1 MIYRTALLRR
11 YKYILEVI
19 KNRIIEDVLDD
30 YYSSKDTDDIRF
42 NQKIYNKMVENY
54 ILKTFSNV
62 DLVVLVDSG
71 LIVSKIETLG
81 KFYSVGGFTKKVVK
95 DIGYEEIKREID
107 KEIENRAEKGIFKIG
122 KGRFF
127 KKENAVILRNQ
138 DYRTIV
144 SKIEKDVILKIA
156 DRLDDGEFGI
166 SDSLLY
172 SLVNKA
178 VLKNL
183 GDINFVVLTENEVI
197 NSDIKIPI
205 IVYSIDK
212 FCDKI
217 VNEIYD
223 SVKSRFKFKNDSEVY
238 KDIEIEEDDYD
249 TSYSMKL

>member
-1 MIYRTALLRR
+1 MVYRSVLIMDYEFALD
-11 YKYILEVI
+11 VI
-19 KNRIIEDVLDD
+19 KDMIIEDVLADLEN
-30 YYSSKDTDDIRF
+30 TDNIRF
-42 NQKIYNKMVENY
+42 NQEICNEIVRRY
-54 ILKTFSNV
+54 IADALQDV

-71 LIVSKIETLG
+71 LIVSNIETLV
-81 KFYSVGGFTKKVVK
+81 KLYSVEGFLRKVIS
-95 DIGYEEIKREID
+95 DIDYED
-107 KEIENRAEKGIFKIG
+107 VYSEIEKRARGIELNASDDLGIPFKS
-122 KGRFF
+122 
-127 KKENAVILRNQ
+127 AVVLSSQ
-138 DYRTIV
+138 DYNNIV